1 MITANFTAIFIF
13 VTRKGSFVPLSFNL
27 RFNSLS
33 LTRKMIS
40 MNKKAETI
48 IHILIWGV
56 GYFILL
62 HETST
67 IGDFRKD
74 TGPYWAP
81 LLFGMLMSQLL
92 FYVTAFYF
100 VPKFLRLK
108 KTKTLIV
115 LIATALITIALFESF
130 VDYNYLVNFFS
141 SENERFLVYFYYNLF
156 VGFIVLLV
164 ALSYALL
171 KYWMQNEKLKRVLL
185 EEKLS
190 TEMAFMKSK
199 INPHF
204 LFNVL
209 NSFYAK
215 SLKHNVPELAGGIAK
230 LAELMRYMV
239 YETNEDKVVLEKEI
253 HHLKNFIQ
261 VYQLRIAE
269 EDDVYINF
277 DMKGDLKAVKVS
289 PMLLIPFVENAIKH
303 GVIPNAKSTIEIS
316 LEIKQNWMNFKVTN
330 SIHTGANR
338 IPDNSSGFGLDN
350 LRKRLAV
357 LYPDAHTLETTEE
370 NGYFISS
377 LSLKIDQVS

>member
-1 MITANFTAIFIF
+1 
-13 VTRKGSFVPLSFNL
+13 
-27 RFNSLS
+27 
-33 LTRKMIS
+33 
-40 MNKKAETI
+40 MNKKLEAV

-62 HETST
+62 QATST
-67 IGDFRKD
+67 IGDFRKE

-81 LLFGMLMSQLL
+81 LLFGTLMSQLL
-92 FYVTAFYF
+92 FYTTAFYI

-108 KTKTLIV
+108 KTKTLVGLIV
-115 LIATALITIALFESF
+115 TDLFSIALVESF

-141 SENERFLVYFYYNLF
+141 TANEGFQIYFYYNLI
-156 VGFIVLLV
+156 VGFFVLLV

-171 KYWMQNEKLKRVLL
+171 KYWIRNEKLKRVLL

-190 TEMAFMKSK
+190 TEMAFLKSK

-215 SLKHNVPELAGGIAK
+215 ALKHNVPELADGIAK

-239 YETNEDKVVLEKEI
+239 YETNADRVELEKEI

-269 EDDVYINF
+269 DDDVYIDF
-277 DMKGDLKAVKVS
+277 DMKGDIKVVKIS

-303 GVIPNAKSTIEIS
+303 GVVPHAKSSIAIS
-316 LEIKQNWMNFKVTN
+316 LEIKQNRMNFKVAN
-330 SIHTGANR
+330 SIHKGANG
-338 IPDNSSGFGLDN
+338 IQDNSSGFGLDN

-357 LYPDAHTLETTEE
+357 LYPDAHTLKTTEE

-377 LSLKIDQVS
+377 LSLQLDQTP

>member
-1 MITANFTAIFIF
+1 
-13 VTRKGSFVPLSFNL
+13 
-27 RFNSLS
+27 
-33 LTRKMIS
+33 
-40 MNKKAETI
+40 MNKKSETI
-48 IHILIWGV
+48 IHIVIWGV
-56 GYFILL
+56 GYFVLL

-67 IGDFRKD
+67 IGDFRKA

-81 LLFGMLMSQLL
+81 LFFGMLMSQLL
-92 FYVTAFYF
+92 FYITAFYI

-108 KTKTLIV
+108 KKKTLIT
-115 LIATALITIALFESF
+115 LIVTALLTIALFESF
-130 VDYNYLVNFFS
+130 IDYNYLANFFS
-141 SENERFLVYFYYNLF
+141 SANENFQVYFYYNLF

-171 KYWMQNEKLKRVLL
+171 KYWIQNEKLKRVLL

-190 TEMAFMKSK
+190 TEMAFLKSK

-215 SLKHNVPELAGGIAK
+215 SLKHNVPELADGIAK

-303 GVIPNAKSTIEIS
+303 GVVPSAKSAIQIS
-316 LEIKQNWMNFKVTN
+316 LEIKQNWMSFKVTN
-330 SIHTGANR
+330 SMHTRANG
-338 IPDNSSGFGLDN
+338 IQDDSSGFGLDN

-357 LYPDAHTLETTEE
+357 LYPDAYTLETKEE
-370 NGYFISS
+370 NGFFISS
-377 LSLKIDQVS
+377 LSLQLDQAP